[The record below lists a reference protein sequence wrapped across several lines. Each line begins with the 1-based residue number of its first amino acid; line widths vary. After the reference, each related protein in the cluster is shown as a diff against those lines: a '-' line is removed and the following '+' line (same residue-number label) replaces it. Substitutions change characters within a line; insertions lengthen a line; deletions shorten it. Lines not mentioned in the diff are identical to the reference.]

1 MDVTNLLSLSDNK
14 VKFEKGTDD
23 MKNLNVLLRTV
34 GDFLYDGKLIEKQ
47 LTDEKINEM
56 IDGRIINE
64 LMAS

>member
-1 MDVTNLLSLSDNK
+1 
-14 VKFEKGTDD
+14 